1 MALTNT
7 HIIVAC
13 KNNQLY
19 KIRYQHDKPD
29 EMGKISY
36 LTQPSQQ
43 GSITAIATCL
53 KMQIVFTASSDKTI
67 ALWKYSIN
75 NFLELDFI
83 QNMNDDILA
92 MDAHPSGFY
101 LILSFNSHLR
111 FCNII
116 GG

>member
-1 MALTNT
+1 MFACSANNVQPTSVDRDREEKWSKYLTGDNYFFRITGMALNNT

-19 KIRYQHDKPD
+19 KVRFQHDKPD

-53 KMQIVFTASSDKTI
+53 KMRLVYTASSDKTV
-67 ALWKYSIN
+67 ACW
-75 NFLELDFI
+75 
-83 QNMNDDILA
+83 
-92 MDAHPSGFY
+92 
-101 LILSFNSHLR
+101 
-111 FCNII
+111 
-116 GG
+116 